1 MPNSR
6 PKTMYKKADWR
17 VIQTG
22 SLDGSSNEATDEAIH
37 EMVGREQSPATLRFS
52 GWKPGYLSLG
62 KEQSWVVVNEA
73 GCESNGWDIV
83 RRITSGRAILQV
95 DGLSVNVTMSAIDPR
110 SSGDDFDRF
119 NLVSS
124 CFNAALKAMG
134 LNPDRSRPVYGDRGP
149 SGLACFDGPSEY
161 QITAGGRKL
170 VCGTVRSE
178 GNAVSIQ
185 CTLPLFGDTGRISD
199 ALRFDYPGQR
209 LALVARISYR
219 SVTLESLLGRRMDLE
234 EVIDY
239 IRAGFAKV
247 MNVELTSGDLSEA
260 EATRAA
266 DLRTE
271 KYSTEEWTKGS
282 VRF

>member
-1 MPNSR
+1 MPNSLPR
-6 PKTMYKKADWR
+6 TRYDMEDWR
-17 VIQTG
+17 VIHSG
-22 SLDGSSNEATDEAIH
+22 SLDGSTNEAIDEAIH
-37 EMVGREQSPATLRFS
+37 QMVGQEDGPATLRFS

-62 KEQSWVVVNEA
+62 KEQSWVDVNEA
-73 GCESNGWDIV
+73 GCESNGWGIV
-83 RRITSGRAILQV
+83 RRNSSGRAILQV
-95 DGLSVNVTMSAIDPR
+95 DGLSISVTIPLSDPR
-110 SSGDDFDRF
+110 GRGDDFDRF

-149 SGLACFDGPSEY
+149 SGMACFDGPSEY

-170 VCGTVRSE
+170 VCGTVRRE
-178 GNAVSIQ
+178 GNAVTIQSI
-185 CTLPLFGDTGRISD
+185 LPLFGDTGRIAD

-219 SVTLESLLGRRMDLE
+219 SVTLESLLGRRMDVE
-234 EVIDY
+234 EVIDFVA
-239 IRAGFAKV
+239 AGFAKV
-247 MNVELTSGDLSEA
+247 MNIELNSGDLSEA

-266 DLRTE
+266 DLRSE

-282 VRF
+282 VRY